1 MIIVLHTLIALT
13 SIVQTSYVYV
23 KPSSRQLRASYLL
36 VALTML
42 SGFYLMITR
51 PGSIAQACSTGLI
64 YLLAVSFGIA
74 GATHKLSVRRV
85 RSDRDD
91 T

>member
-1 MIIVLHTLIALT
+1 MIIVLHILIALT
-13 SIVQTSYVYV
+13 SLVQTTYVYF

-42 SGFYLMITR
+42 SGFYLVATR
-51 PGSIAQACSTGLI
+51 PGSIAQACSAGLV
-64 YLLAVSFGIA
+64 YLLVVSFGIA
-74 GATHKLSVRRV
+74 GATHKLSVQRV